1 MVRQNTV
8 ARIESGKAAGSF
20 HLIYYVIHC
29 LNLYLK
35 IVPGI
40 ECIMFPPVDIL
51 FIQLRWHCFNTVDLF
66 CVKYQETRTCSLL
79 Q

>member
-1 MVRQNTV
+1 MVRKNTV
-8 ARIESGKAAGSF
+8 AGIESGKAAGSF
-20 HLIYYVIHC
+20 HLIYYLIHC

-40 ECIMFPPVDIL
+40 KCMFPPFVIL